1 MAKPSS
7 LIEFDRS
14 LGAVVCGAD
23 EAGRGC
29 LAGPIVAAAVRI
41 DYSRLNEPEIELLS
55 GLDDS
60 KRLTPD
66 RREQLLPIVM
76 RCARSVGV
84 VARGPRWID
93 ELGLHRTNLEAV
105 ATALNRVWRDNA
117 VALSDGYQVNDSA
130 GVSRPI
136 VKGDA
141 TSAAIAAAS
150 VVAKVTR
157 DRMMRAADAR
167 HPGYGFAQ
175 HFGYATEAHRE
186 AIVALGPS
194 PIHRMSFASVAYE
207 QLSLAG

>member
-1 MAKPSS
+1 MGEPSS
-7 LIEFDRS
+7 LISFDCA
-14 LGAVVCGAD
+14 LGDVICGAD

-41 DYSRLNEPEIELLS
+41 DYGRLGPDELHAMS
-55 GLDDS
+55 ALDDS
-60 KRLTPD
+60 KKLTSD

-76 RCARSVGV
+76 RCAQAVGLV
-84 VARGPRWID
+84 TRGSGWID
-93 ELGLHRTNLEAV
+93 ALGLHRTNLEIV
-105 ATALNRVWRDNA
+105 ATALDRVWHEGA
-117 VALSDGYQVNDSA
+117 VALCDGFSVNDSA
-130 GVSRPI
+130 GVSRAI

-150 VVAKVTR
+150 VVAKVMR

-167 HPGYGFAQ
+167 HPGYGFAR
-175 HFGYATEAHRE
+175 HFGYATEAHRD
-186 AIVALGPS
+186 AIVELGPS